1 MGLGQNLASFL
12 AGMQQA
18 GANYEAVKERESKLA
33 LNDMEMAYKK
43 AQIAALENKEVVQR
57 QQEEAKRLQ
66 EAASNIGQVANLQ
79 KQFDEYIGALA
90 HTVDQNYL
98 LRNVPYTEA
107 NKEWNRA
114 QNIKGRI
121 IGKLSEAD
129 NLGKTQGI
137 LHFFDEKMNV
147 KSSTSL
153 EGLREAFNSQLQN
166 IVVAEADKAGLS
178 GKQGLELFK
187 SSFENQF
194 SNPRTEEAHSKATEE
209 KPLKEDKLIASE
221 NLDNKELPLSERLR
235 LQQAFE
241 DQGGSTGSPQSKE
254 PIKKDRDY
262 PGFWDS
268 SGFKLFNNDLVKSI
282 PEGIGHVGK
291 SALKF
296 LVPDFEYDFEGE
308 KRSMHENL
316 DKVVAPK
323 AEKAFRNL
331 VNIENPDSSD
341 SKVGRFIGEAG
352 GYTALSPGRA
362 IPGIAGAMADGAFVG
377 MLEDPEN
384 PIKGG
389 AIGAAAGGFLHKSL
403 GAISAI
409 PQSAKK
415 WWLKWR
421 GGKSKNTLETSE
433 RLSNYFSS
441 DEVSLG
447 QLLNN
452 PKMIQT
458 ERTMG
463 HVPFSGTS
471 KTVDAMIGDLEKISS
486 DIGAAFEKN
495 ATLTSQEILALEANL
510 KKTSQKL
517 YQEALGKE
525 ANDLVLS
532 PKEAHEL
539 IMRKYANK
547 PDVKQFVDEV
557 EAFSNEE
564 VRKIWNANHKILEN
578 LWKTNKEAYTNLYRE
593 LQLPNFWDLHWFNS
607 ELKYKSHLFK
617 NKAGVESKT
626 RAGMHNDLKTTSDI
640 IKSYGKQ
647 KEYKAAT
654 DNYREIVAPFKDNAL
669 KAFHQN
675 IQSGKTSSYDFF
687 THGGDSA
694 KKVYSQLSDQA
705 KKDVLAGVIDPE
717 AQNLSLRSFKEM
729 VGGRGNK
736 ATSKADHLLTPQQRV
751 QFEDY
756 GQLNRMLTDLQPEQ
770 KAPQTGKAIL
780 HAIKN
785 PVAFATTLG
794 SSFYSLPGAIGLGS
808 GMSINRQLAKSL
820 RNRKNLK
827 YYMKPELLDE
837 IIQKKQLKHRHRL
850 PTQVLKKYKKEE
862 R

>member
-12 AGMQQA
+12 AGMQNA
-18 GANYEAVKERESKLA
+18 GANYEAAKERESKLA

-43 AQIAALENKEVVQR
+43 AKIAALENKEVVQR
-57 QQEEAKRLQ
+57 QKEEAKRLQ

-98 LRNVPYTEA
+98 LRNVPYTDA
-107 NKEWNRA
+107 NREWNRA

-147 KSSTSL
+147 KSSSSL

-178 GKQGLELFK
+178 GKQGMKLFK

-194 SNPRTEEAHSKATEE
+194 GSPRELREQTKETEESLPTGKSEE
-209 KPLKEDKLIASE
+209 Q
-221 NLDNKELPLSERLR
+221 ELSLSERLR
-235 LQQAFE
+235 LEQAFE
-241 DQGGSTGSPQSKE
+241 DQGGSTASLQSKE

-282 PEGIGHVGK
+282 PEGLGHVGK
-291 SALKF
+291 NALKF
-296 LVPDFEYDFEGE
+296 LVPDFEYDFQGK

-323 AEKAFRNL
+323 AEKAYRDL

-362 IPGIAGAMADGAFVG
+362 IPGIAGAIADGAAIG

-389 AIGAAAGGFLHKSL
+389 AIGAAAGGVLSKAL

-415 WWLKWR
+415 WWIKWT
-421 GGKSKNTLETSE
+421 GGKSKNTLETAE
-433 RLSNYFSS
+433 RLGKNFSS

-458 ERTMG
+458 ERNMG
-463 HVPFSGTS
+463 YAPFSGTS
-471 KTVDAMIGDLEKISS
+471 KTVDSMIGDLEKVSN
-486 DIGAAFEKN
+486 DIATAFEKN
-495 ATLTSQEILALEANL
+495 PNLTSQEILALEANL
-510 KKTSQKL
+510 KKTSQEL
-517 YQEALGKE
+517 YQAALGKE

-532 PKEAHEL
+532 PKDAHEL

-547 PDVKQFVDEV
+547 PDVKQFIDGV

-564 VRKIWNANHKILEN
+564 VRKVWDANSKILGN
-578 LWKTNKEAYTNLYRE
+578 LWKSNKEAYTQFYRE

-607 ELKYKSHLFK
+607 ELKYKAHLFK

-626 RAGMHNDLKTTSDI
+626 RAGMHNDLKTTADI
-640 IKSYGKQ
+640 IHSYGKQ

-669 KAFHQN
+669 RAFHDAT
-675 IQSGKTSSYDFF
+675 QSGKTPNYHFF
-687 THGGDSA
+687 SHGGDSA

-705 KKDVLAGVIDPE
+705 KKDVLAGVVDPE

-729 VGGRGNK
+729 SGGRGNK
-736 ATSKADHLLTPQQRV
+736 ATSKADHLLTPQERM

-770 KAPQTGKAIL
+770 KSPKTGYALSKVL
-780 HAIKN
+780 KN
-785 PVAFATTLG
+785 PVSALIAGGG
-794 SSFYSLPGAIGLGS
+794 SLLAPKTAIGIGA
-808 GMSINRQLAKSL
+808 GATINRQLAKSL

-827 YYMKPELLDE
+827 YYLKPELLDE
-837 IIQKKQLKHRHRL
+837 IINKKMNKKRSVYPSMKALKNNF
-850 PTQVLKKYKKEE
+850 QGDSSNNK
-862 R
+862 